1 MPDHL
6 PSAYVLNMQ
15 YTGLGIARSLGPRG
29 VPVIGLM
36 GSPHQRG
43 GHSRHCR
50 ARRCPA
56 ARHEPAQLL
65 AYLLD
70 LGAHLESRAVLFP
83 TGDFDVL
90 FIAEHQEVLKQ
101 YFAFP
106 LPDRDL
112 VDTIQ
117 NKWTLHQ
124 KAQECG
130 VPSPLTYSCGNPD
143 TLQAAGREA
152 GYPCILKPVYSYR
165 WHQGNNWDVVGGR
178 KAIKIGSPKE
188 LTDTYMRVRQ
198 ADDTVLLQ
206 EFVPGDDSQIFV
218 AGLYFGRHGD
228 LQGGFTA
235 RKLAQY
241 PPETGT
247 GCLVEGTDNPEVMSL
262 GTRLLQHVNY
272 RGIAEVEFK
281 RDTRDGSYKL
291 IEINPRFWDQHRL
304 GAACGV
310 NLSYV
315 AYRDLT
321 GQPAL
326 PVHGQASG
334 IYWVAARELIR
345 HVGHGLRYRRALDLR
360 MLWRLAVGKKEW
372 ALFAWDDP
380 LPALLR
386 S

>member
-1 MPDHL
+1 ME
-6 PSAYVLNMQ
+6 
-15 YTGLGIARSLGPRG
+15 YTGLGIARSLGPCG
-29 VPVIGLM
+29 VPVVGLM
-36 GSPHQRG
+36 GSAHQRG
-43 GHSRHCR
+43 GHSRYCT
-50 ARRCPA
+50 ALRCPA
-56 ARHEPAQLL
+56 ARTESPQLL
-65 AYLLD
+65 RYLLD
-70 LGAHLESRAVLFP
+70 LGARLDGPAVLFL

-90 FIAEHQEVLKQ
+90 FVAEHQEVLKR

-106 LPDRDL
+106 LPGRDL
-112 VDTIQ
+112 VDTIMD
-117 NKWTLHQ
+117 KWTLCQ
-124 KAQECG
+124 KARECG
-130 VPSPLTYSCGNPD
+130 IPAPLSYSCGNPD
-143 TLQAAGREA
+143 ALQAAGREV

-165 WHQGNNWDVVGGR
+165 WHQGNNWDVVGGC

-188 LTDTYMRVRQ
+188 LADTYMRVRL
-198 ADDTVLLQ
+198 AGDTVLLQ

-218 AGLYFGRHGD
+218 AGLYFGRQGD

-241 PPETGT
+241 PPEIGT

-262 GTRLLQHVNY
+262 GTRLLRHLNY

-281 RDTRDGSYKL
+281 RDARDGSYKL
-291 IEINPRFWDQHRL
+291 IEVNPRFWDQHRL

-310 NLSYV
+310 NLSYI

-345 HVGHGLRYRRALDLR
+345 HVGHGVRYRRALDLR
-360 MLWRLAVGKKEW
+360 ILWRLALAKKEW

>member
-6 PSAYVLNMQ
+6 PAAYILNMQ
-15 YTGLGIARSLGPRG
+15 YTGLGIARSLGRHG

-36 GSPHQRG
+36 GGPHQRG
-43 GHSRHCR
+43 GHSRHCTAQR
-50 ARRCPA
+50 SPNSRPDQ
-56 ARHEPAQLL
+56 AQLL
-65 AYLLD
+65 RYLLD
-70 LGAHLESRAVLFP
+70 IGTRLERRAVLFP
-83 TGDFDVL
+83 TSDFDVL
-90 FIAEHQEVLKQ
+90 FVAQHQEALKP

-106 LPDRDL
+106 LPDWEL

-117 NKWTLHQ
+117 NKGTLHQ
-124 KAQECG
+124 KAQEGG
-130 VPSPLTYSCGNPD
+130 VSSPLSYSCGNPD
-143 TLQAAGREA
+143 SLQAAASEV

-165 WHQGNNWDVVGGR
+165 WHQGKNWDVVGR
-178 KAIKIGSPKE
+178 CKAIKIGSPKE
-188 LTDTYMRVRQ
+188 LADTYMRVRQ

-218 AGLYFGRHGD
+218 AGLYFGRQGD
-228 LQGGFTA
+228 LQGGFAA

-241 PPETGT
+241 PPQLGT

-262 GTRLLQHVNY
+262 GTRLLQHLGY

-291 IEINPRFWDQHRL
+291 IEINPRFWDWHRL

-310 NLSYV
+310 DLSYI

-326 PVHGQASG
+326 PVRGQTSG
-334 IYWVAARELIR
+334 TYWVAARELIR
-345 HVGHGLRYRRALDLR
+345 HMGHGVRYGRALDLR
-360 MLWRLAVGKKEW
+360 MLWRLLLAKKTW

-386 S
+386 